1 MKRLLALASVL
12 ALSVVSS
19 ACVYIQDSHV
29 RHKGTEVNKQQVAQI
44 EPGKTDKEWILS
56 NLGVPDRIHSDKDG
70 LEILEY
76 VSERREHSEKKFI
89 LLFSVE
95 SDKTL
100 SRQVT
105 RIVLRNSIVES
116 ITTSDA

>member
-12 ALSVVSS
+12 ALSAVSS

-29 RHKGTEVNKQQVAQI
+29 RHKGTEVSKQHVAQI
-44 EPGKTDKEWILS
+44 EPGTTSREWLLS
-56 NLGVPDRIHSDKDG
+56 NLGAPDRIHADKDG
-70 LEILEY
+70 LEIFEY
-76 VSERREHSEKKFI
+76 VSERREHSERKFI

-95 SDKTL
+95 SNKTL

-105 RIVLRNSIVES
+105 RIVLRNSVVES
-116 ITTSDA
+116 FTTTDA